1 MICYILYIIYY
12 ILFIIYYIL
21 YIIYAILYIY
31 IYILYV
37 LNVINYILYYLL
49 YFMFLL
55 YIYGIY
61 ANHRGNHSNLL
72 PPSLCSF
79 SDHLSSACEA
89 PGWKPGI
96 VLEPFETLGW
106 ALDLP
111 GLLGIFDTMVMPN
124 PLMVVT
130 WNPRKNGMLTTYQ
143 TGAGFRNHPQ
153 YLQRFY
159 KDYWVM
165 CQFLTSLNI
174 TGVQSRHN
182 WPPVWK
188 YPGQ

>member
-1 MICYILYIIYY
+1 MYYILYYICIIYYVLYIIYY
-12 ILFIIYYIL
+12 IIYCIL
-21 YIIYAILYIY
+21 IFYD
-31 IYILYV
+31 
-37 LNVINYILYYLL
+37 
-49 YFMFLL
+49 
-55 YIYGIY
+55 IYGIY
-61 ANHRGNHSNLL
+61 VDHRGNHSVLL

-111 GLLGIFDTMVMPN
+111 GLPGQI
-124 PLMVVT
+124 LMVET
-130 WNPRKNGMLTTYQ
+130 WNPRKNGMFTTYQ

-188 YPGQ
+188 YPGQYKVAPKSEKHVSAICKVHDIHPDKVI